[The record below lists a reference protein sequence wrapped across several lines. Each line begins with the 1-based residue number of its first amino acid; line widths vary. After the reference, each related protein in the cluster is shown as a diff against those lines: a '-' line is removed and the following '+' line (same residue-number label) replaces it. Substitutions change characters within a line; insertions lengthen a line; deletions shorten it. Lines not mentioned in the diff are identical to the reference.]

1 MAKKNEKRKKLQT
14 PLFVEDKP
22 KSIVSEKVR
31 GIRSNIMFSGV
42 EEIRSIIVTSEKPA
56 AGKSIVS
63 ANIAITYAQAGYK
76 TLIIDG
82 DMRKPTQHYHFE
94 TTNYDGLSNLII
106 GKSDF
111 DKAIRST
118 RINNL
123 DLLTSGPIPPN
134 PSELIASTNF
144 TNILDKL
151 FSIYD
156 FILIDTPPVIS
167 VTDAQVYLRNVDD
180 CVLVIDTEHNN
191 KNEIKKAKRLIEQAD
206 GHLLGAIL
214 NKTPKE
220 KSSTYYYYG
229 DDESNDWYT

>member
-42 EEIRSIIVTSEKPA
+42 EEIRGIIVTSEKPT

-111 DKAIRST
+111 DRAIRST

-144 TNILDKL
+144 TSILDKL

-229 DDESNDWYT
+229 DDESND